1 MDFVERRFDNIEAQ
15 RKKIEIEIAAL
26 RRQTDEMDAKIRA
39 YLADRTRKPHPRHF
53 DLIDKVQKFKIP
65 GGLVN
70 KSLEG
75 LLDSLQWKVYYAQR
89 AWQQMWQNAEAAR
102 RAKGK
107 MATVSD
113 SAPGGDV
120 SEPDADMPEEAD
132 QEKTQYSVDTLWEI
146 QQEKLKTYG
155 YDQSI
160 ETKSAF
166 KNRMAKDYSELSK
179 KRKAGQEIV
188 MTFDKDEKKCR
199 LGFKE

>member
-1 MDFVERRFDNIEAQ
+1 MDFVERRLDDIEAQ
-15 RKKIEIEIAAL
+15 RKKIEIEMAAL
-26 RRQTDEMDAKIRA
+26 RRQTNEMDSKIRA
-39 YLADRTRKPHPRHF
+39 YLADRARNPHPRHF

-89 AWQQMWQNAEAAR
+89 AWQQMWQNAEAAQ

-107 MATVSD
+107 IATVSD
-113 SAPGGDV
+113 SVP
-120 SEPDADMPEEAD
+120 EPDADMSEESD
-132 QEKTQYSVDTLWEI
+132 QEKTQYSVDTLWEE

-160 ETKSAF
+160 ETKPAF
-166 KNRMAKDYSELSK
+166 KNRMAKDYKKLSK
-179 KRKAGQEIV
+179 NRKADQEIV

>member
-1 MDFVERRFDNIEAQ
+1 MDFVDRRLEEIEKD
-15 RKKIEIEIAAL
+15 RKKIEMAIAAL

-39 YLADRTRKPHPRHF
+39 YLADRTRNPHPRHF
-53 DLIDKVQKFKIP
+53 DLIDKIQNFKVP

-70 KSLEG
+70 KNLEG

-89 AWQQMWQNAEAAR
+89 AWQQMWQNAETAQ

-113 SAPGGDV
+113 SASGGDA
-120 SEPDADMPEEAD
+120 SEADMADEQD

-155 YDQSI
+155 YDQAI
-160 ETKSAF
+160 ETKPAF
-166 KNRMAKDYSELSK
+166 KNRMAKDYNQLSK

-188 MTFDKDEKKCR
+188 MTFDQVEKKCR

>member
-1 MDFVERRFDNIEAQ
+1 MDFVQRRLEDIEKL
-15 RKKIEIEIAAL
+15 RKKIEIEISAL

-39 YLADRTRKPHPRHF
+39 YLADRSRNPHPRHLDF
-53 DLIDKVQKFKIP
+53 IEKVQQYRVP
-65 GGLVN
+65 GEVAN
-70 KSLEG
+70 KSLDG

-89 AWQQMWQNAEAAR
+89 AWQQMWQNAEVAQ

-107 MATVSD
+107 MATAPD
-113 SAPGGDV
+113 STPGGDV
-120 SEPDADMPEEAD
+120 SEPDADMPEELD
-132 QEKTQYSVDTLWEI
+132 HEKSQYSVDTLWEI

-160 ETKSAF
+160 ETKPAF
-166 KNRMAKDYSELSK
+166 KNRMAKDYSKLSK
-179 KRKAGQEIV
+179 NRKAGQEIV

>member
-1 MDFVERRFDNIEAQ
+1 MDFIERRLEDIEKE
-15 RKKIEIEIAAL
+15 RKKLEIQIAAL
-26 RRQTDEMDAKIRA
+26 SRQTDEMDAKIRA
-39 YLADRTRKPHPRHF
+39 YLADRSRNPHPRHF

-65 GGLVN
+65 GGLAN

-89 AWQQMWQNAEAAR
+89 AWQQMWQNAEAAQ
-102 RAKGK
+102 RASKTTADTTK
-107 MATVSD
+107 AD
-113 SAPGGDV
+113 A
-120 SEPDADMPEEAD
+120 SEVDMPEGQN
-132 QEKTQYSVDTLWEI
+132 QEKSQYSVDTLWEI

-166 KNRMAKDYSELSK
+166 RNRMAEDYKRLSK
-179 KRKAGQEIV
+179 DRRADQEIV
-188 MTFDKDEKKCR
+188 MTFDKDEKKCL